1 MASSRPTPSE
11 DRRHEGGLA
20 YDPVTGVLAL
30 GDHTRLLPEGATN
43 REVLVAYVELTARCR
58 GDRVANVVEVRHAD
72 VEALARA
79 LDLDA
84 DGLGTEIEQVL
95 GATRADAQKVVA
107 RLRESRVIG
116 GITKAAT
123 GAAVAGLLIT
133 GCGTGSGRAA
143 STVPTRRPPA
153 VTTTTTMPSQEP
165 VTVDEQGVGLIPAA
179 TTEAD
184 GTGLIDAASQD
195 APGGPSA
202 S

>member
-1 MASSRPTPSE
+1 MAPSRPTPAE

-30 GDHTRLLPEGATN
+30 GDHTRLLPDGATN

-84 DGLGTEIEQVL
+84 EGLGAEIEEVL

-116 GITKAAT
+116 GIAKAAT

-133 GCGTGSGRAA
+133 GCGAGAGRASVA
-143 STVPTRRPPA
+143 PTPRPPA
-153 VTTTTTMPSQEP
+153 VTTTTTTAPAPPEP
-165 VTVDEQGVGLIPAA
+165 GTAADQGVGLIPAA
-179 TTEAD
+179 AVEAPA
-184 GTGLIDAASQD
+184 GS
-195 APGGPSA
+195 
-202 S
+202 